1 VHIDELLLAGVI
13 VLLAS
18 TLSVSLFKR
27 LGLGSVLGFLAAG
40 MIIGPWGLQV
50 TDKVEELRHIAELGV
65 VLLLFVIGLEMRPA
79 HLWDMRRWVLGL
91 GSLQILV
98 SALAIGA
105 YAWFFVSSWQV
116 AVIVGLGLALSSTAF
131 VLQIMGERGDMATPH
146 GKASFGILLAQ
157 DLAIVP
163 LLALI
168 PLLGDG
174 PAAEGGPVW
183 KTAALVVLAL
193 AGLIAAGRWGLPWA
207 LGQMARHRNMEA
219 FAMLAVL
226 AVTAAAW
233 LMELV
238 GLSMALG
245 AFVLGMT
252 LSTSRYRFQVEAVVH
267 PFKGFLLGLFFI
279 AVGMSID
286 VGMIVD
292 GWDRVAMHLVAV
304 LGIKIVVLFALAMVF
319 GLGRPGAL
327 RVAFLLPQCGEFG
340 FVLFGAAAAAGV
352 IRDTGFSFTILIIS
366 LTMVATPLLA
376 KLGDRLAR
384 RAEGREDAEA
394 SSHIAAETDKHV
406 VIAGYGRVGR
416 VIALMLERAAVP
428 YLALDTD
435 PKAVAAG
442 KAAGHAVGFG
452 DMTDPGV
459 QAAAGVDRAAVVVVS
474 FGGRHSV
481 ERLVTALRNFHPDV
495 PVHVRVHDL
504 TARDAM
510 QGLGV
515 VHAVPETVEA
525 SLALGLAVLES
536 TGAAADDLDTLART
550 LREDEYAV
558 LSGSGEPAAVER
570 RPQG

>member
-18 TLSVSLFKR
+18 TVSVSLFKR

-40 MIIGPWGLQV
+40 LIIGPWGLQV
-50 TDKVEELRHIAELGV
+50 TDQVDELRHIAELGV
-65 VLLLFVIGLEMRPA
+65 VLLLFVIGLEMKPA
-79 HLWDMRRWVLGL
+79 HLWDMRRWVLGM

-98 SALAIGA
+98 SAAAIGA

-131 VLQIMGERGDMATPH
+131 VLQILGERGEMATPH

-163 LLALI
+163 LLALVPI
-168 PLLGDG
+168 LGDG
-174 PAAEGGPVW
+174 PAADDGPVW
-183 KTAALVVLAL
+183 KTTALVVLAL
-193 AGLIAAGRWGLPWA
+193 AGLIAAGRWGLPWV
-207 LGQMARHRNMEA
+207 LGLAARHRNMEA
-219 FAMLAVL
+219 FAMMAVL

-233 LMELV
+233 LMEMV

-245 AFVLGMT
+245 AFLLGMT

-286 VGMIVD
+286 VGMVVN

-304 LGIKIVVLFALAMVF
+304 LTIKIAVLFALAMAF
-319 GLGRPGAL
+319 GLERPAAL

-340 FVLFGAAAAAGV
+340 FVLFGAAVATG
-352 IRDTGFSFTILIIS
+352 IIQDTGFSFTILITS
-366 LTMVATPLLA
+366 LTMVATPLLV

-384 RAEGREDAEA
+384 LSEGREDAEA
-394 SSHIAAETDKHV
+394 PSLAAAEVDKHV

-416 VIALMLERAAVP
+416 TIALMLERQSIP

-459 QAAAGVDRAAVVVVS
+459 QAVAGVGRAAAVVVS
-474 FGGRHSV
+474 FAGRHGV
-481 ERLVTALRNFHPDV
+481 ERVVTALRNFPPDV

-504 TARDAM
+504 AERDVM
-510 QGLGV
+510 RELGV
-515 VHAVPETVEA
+515 AQAVPETLEA
-525 SLALGLAVLES
+525 SLGLGLAVMES
-536 TGAAADDLDTLART
+536 IGAAADDLDTPGPVPARGRIRGP
-550 LREDEYAV
+550 LRH
-558 LSGSGEPAAVER
+558 
-570 RPQG
+570 Q